1 MRILI
6 DATPL
11 LLRSAG
17 VKNYTYYWIQNLWQQ
32 ARNDRILTF
41 PPLASLG
48 PLNHE
53 RSIAGAARTYL
64 HLGRIFAAN
73 AAPWIPLLRWTMPKA
88 DVFHVSNQIRF
99 PPKGVKLTA
108 TIYDMTCR
116 LMPELHTAANIQADE
131 SLAKNVL
138 ARADRLIAISENS
151 RQDAVRL
158 LGLDAERIEVIY
170 PGVPEVYFGAQARP
184 AEQPYVLYLGTIEPR
199 KNVDTLLDAWSGFRL
214 RGDFDLVIAGA
225 SGWSGEKTMAR
236 LASRP
241 PGVRYL
247 GYVPEDELPGLMAGA
262 SAFIYP
268 SLYEGFGFP
277 VAQAM
282 AAGVPVITSN
292 TSCLPEVAGEG
303 GAVGGPSQRGGNS
316 SGDGETAH
324 VAGVAARAAHGGHGA
339 GASGISVGD
348 MRAQEPGVFLA
359 GVLPMIRHFTVHND
373 HFGRDP
379 AFQSAY
385 QRGLR
390 AAIGMIR
397 KGSTA

>member
-1 MRILI
+1 MQILI

-17 VKNYTYYWIQNLWQQ
+17 VKNYTYYWIQSLWQQ
-32 ARNDRILTF
+32 ARNEQILTF
-41 PPLASLG
+41 PALARLG
-48 PLNHE
+48 ALNHE
-53 RSIAGAARTYL
+53 RSIAGTVRTYL
-64 HLGRIFAAN
+64 HLGRVFASN
-73 AAPWIPLLRWTMPKA
+73 AVPAIPFLQWSMPKA
-88 DVFHVSNQIRF
+88 DVFHVSNQIRH
-99 PPKGVKLTA
+99 PPARVKLTA

-131 SLAKNVL
+131 SLAKNVFL
-138 ARADRLIAISENS
+138 RACGLIAISENS
-151 RQDAVRL
+151 RQDAARL

-184 AEQPYVLYLGTIEPR
+184 SERPYLLYLGAIEPR
-199 KNVDTLLDAWSGFRL
+199 KNVDALLDAWQGFRL

-225 SGWSGEKTMAR
+225 SGWAGEKTLAR

-247 GYVPEDELPGLMAGA
+247 GYMPEDELPGWMAGA
-262 SAFIYP
+262 TAFVYP

-303 GAVGGPSQRGGNS
+303 ALLVDPHSPAEIQAAMEKLVTSQELQRQLR
-316 SGDGETAH
+316 TA
-324 VAGVAARAAHGGHGA
+324 GRARA
-339 GASGISVGD
+339 
-348 MRAQEPGVFLA
+348 
-359 GVLPMIRHFTVHND
+359 
-373 HFGRDP
+373 
-379 AFQSAY
+379 
-385 QRGLR
+385 QREYR
-390 AAIGMIR
+390 WEICAR
-397 KGSTA
+397 KSLEFFRRV

>member
-1 MRILI
+1 MQILI

-32 ARNDRILTF
+32 ARNDRILTL
-41 PPLASLG
+41 PALASLG

-53 RSIAGAARTYL
+53 RSIAGSVRTYM
-64 HLGRIFAAN
+64 HLGRVFAAN
-73 AAPWIPLLRWTMPKA
+73 AVPSLPLLRWTMPKA
-88 DVFHVSNQIRF
+88 DVFHVSNQIRY

-108 TIYDMTCR
+108 TIYDMTVR

-131 SLAKNVL
+131 NLAKNVL
-138 ARADRLIAISENS
+138 ARGDRLIAISENS
-151 RQDAVRL
+151 RQDAARL
-158 LGLDAERIEVIY
+158 LGLNADKIEVIY

-184 AEQPYVLYLGTIEPR
+184 SEQPYVLYLGTIEPR
-199 KNVDTLLDAWSGFRL
+199 KNVDTLLDAWSGFRF

-225 SGWSGEKTMAR
+225 SGWAGEKTLAR

-262 SAFIYP
+262 SAFVYP

-282 AAGVPVITSN
+282 AAGIPVITSN
-292 TSCLPEVAGEG
+292 TSCLPEVAGE
-303 GAVGGPSQRGGNS
+303 AALLVDPRSA
-316 SGDGETAH
+316 GELQAAMEKLLTSPDLRQKLGK
-324 VAGVAARAAHGGHGA
+324 AGVARAKREYRWEICARK
-339 GASGISVGD
+339 SL
-348 MRAQEPGVFLA
+348 EF
-359 GVLPMIRHFTVHND
+359 
-373 HFGRDP
+373 FGRV
-379 AFQSAY
+379 
-385 QRGLR
+385 
-390 AAIGMIR
+390 
-397 KGSTA
+397 

>member
-17 VKNYTYYWIQNLWQQ
+17 VKNYTYYWIQSLWEQ
-32 ARNDRILTF
+32 ARNDRILTL
-41 PPLASLG
+41 PALASLG

-53 RSIAGAARTYL
+53 RSIAASTRTFL

-73 AAPWIPLLRWTMPKA
+73 SAPSLPLLRWTIPQA

-99 PPKGVKLTA
+99 PPTKIKLTA

-116 LMPELHTAANIQADE
+116 LMPELHTAANIRADE
-131 SLAKNVL
+131 SLTKNVL
-138 ARADRLIAISENS
+138 ERADRLIAISENS

-170 PGVPEVYFGAQARP
+170 PGVPEVYFGAQPRP
-184 AEQPYVLYLGTIEPR
+184 SERPYVLYLGAIEPR
-199 KNVDTLLDAWSGFRL
+199 KNVDTLLDAWSEFRF
-214 RGDFDLVIAGA
+214 RGDFDLVVAGA
-225 SGWSGEKTMAR
+225 SGWAAEETTRR
-236 LASRP
+236 LASQP
-241 PGVRYL
+241 TGVRYL

-262 SAFIYP
+262 SVFVYP
-268 SLYEGFGFP
+268 SLYEGFGLP

-303 GAVGGPSQRGGNS
+303 ALLVDPRSRAEIQAAMEKLLASPALQRDLGA
-316 SGDGETAH
+316 
-324 VAGVAARAAHGGHGA
+324 AGLARAKREFRWEICA
-339 GASGISVGD
+339 
-348 MRAQEPGVFLA
+348 
-359 GVLPMIRHFTVHND
+359 
-373 HFGRDP
+373 
-379 AFQSAY
+379 
-385 QRGLR
+385 
-390 AAIGMIR
+390 R
-397 KGSTA
+397 KSLEFFHRV

>member
-32 ARNDRILTF
+32 ARNDRILTW
-41 PPLASLG
+41 PSLPRLG
-48 PLNHE
+48 ALNHE
-53 RSIAGAARTYL
+53 RSIAGGAQTYL
-64 HLGRIFAAN
+64 HLGRIFLAN
-73 AAPWIPLLRWTMPKA
+73 TAPWLPLLRWTVPQA

-99 PPKGVKLTA
+99 PPSGVKLTA

-131 SLAKNVL
+131 HLAKNVL

-151 RQDAVRL
+151 RQDAARL
-158 LGLDAERIEVIY
+158 LGLNSDRIEVIY

-184 AEQPYVLYLGTIEPR
+184 SEQPYVLYLGTIEPR
-199 KNVDTLLDAWSGFRL
+199 KNVDRLLDAWSNFRL
-214 RGDFDLVIAGA
+214 RADFDLVIAGA
-225 SGWSGEKTMAR
+225 SGWAGEKTLAR

-268 SLYEGFGFP
+268 SLYEGFGLP

-282 AAGVPVITSN
+282 AAGIPVITSN

-303 GAVGGPSQRGGNS
+303 ALLVDPRSAAEIQDALEKLLTSPSLQKLL
-316 SGDGETAH
+316 AA
-324 VAGVAARAAHGGHGA
+324 AGSARA
-339 GASGISVGD
+339 
-348 MRAQEPGVFLA
+348 
-359 GVLPMIRHFTVHND
+359 
-373 HFGRDP
+373 
-379 AFQSAY
+379 
-385 QRGLR
+385 QREYR
-390 AAIGMIR
+390 WDICAR
-397 KGSTA
+397 KSLEFFARV

>member
-1 MRILI
+1 MQILI

-32 ARNDRILTF
+32 ARNDRVLTF
-41 PPLASLG
+41 PSLARLG
-48 PLNHE
+48 ALDHE
-53 RSIAGAARTYL
+53 RSMAGAARTFL
-64 HLGRIFAAN
+64 HLGRVFVAN
-73 AAPWIPLLRWTMPKA
+73 SVPSLPLLRWSMPKA

-99 PPKGVKLTA
+99 PAKGVKLTA

-116 LMPELHTAANIQADE
+116 LMPELHTAANIQADAH
-131 SLAKNVL
+131 LTKNVL
-138 ARADRLIAISENS
+138 AHADRLIAISENS

-158 LGLDAERIEVIY
+158 LGLDANRIEVIY

-184 AEQPYVLYLGTIEPR
+184 SEQPYVLYLGTIEPR
-199 KNVDTLLDAWSGFRL
+199 KNVDTLLDAWAGFLL

-225 SGWSGEKTMAR
+225 SGWAGEKTLAR

-241 PGVRYL
+241 AGVRYL
-247 GYVPEDELPGLMAGA
+247 GYVPEDELPGLVAGA

-303 GAVGGPSQRGGNS
+303 ALLVDPRSVEEIRGAMQKLLTSPGLQQ
-316 SGDGETAH
+316 ELAA
-324 VAGVAARAAHGGHGA
+324 AGLARAKREYRWEICA
-339 GASGISVGD
+339 
-348 MRAQEPGVFLA
+348 
-359 GVLPMIRHFTVHND
+359 
-373 HFGRDP
+373 
-379 AFQSAY
+379 
-385 QRGLR
+385 
-390 AAIGMIR
+390 R
-397 KGSTA
+397 KSLEFFSRV